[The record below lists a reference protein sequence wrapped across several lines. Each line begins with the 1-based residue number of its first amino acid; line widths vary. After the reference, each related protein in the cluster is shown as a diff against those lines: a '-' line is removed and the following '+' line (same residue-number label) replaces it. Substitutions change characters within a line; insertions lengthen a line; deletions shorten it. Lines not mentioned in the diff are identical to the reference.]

1 MTEENGEIIVR
12 IFRILEQEGLIT
24 AEERIRV
31 MKLLQRKSCPGS
43 WQEWGMVYGI
53 LKGRSGGY
61 GAAAGGNL

>member
-31 MKLLQRKSCPGS
+31 MELLQRKSCPGS
-43 WQEWGMVYGI
+43 
-53 LKGRSGGY
+53 
-61 GAAAGGNL
+61 